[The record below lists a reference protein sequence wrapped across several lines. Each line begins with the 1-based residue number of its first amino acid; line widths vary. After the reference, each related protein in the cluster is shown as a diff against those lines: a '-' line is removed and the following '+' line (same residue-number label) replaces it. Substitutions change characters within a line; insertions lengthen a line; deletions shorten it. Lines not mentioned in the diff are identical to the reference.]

1 MHGGE
6 NLAERVARQRAELQ
20 SHAVELDAQRAREA
34 LLESERAKLDES
46 LLAHEEQYTSLRD
59 EADAK
64 GSKLRALLAKYRAN
78 GF

>member
-46 LLAHEEQYTSLRD
+46 SGD
-59 EADAK
+59 
-64 GSKLRALLAKYRAN
+64 GP
-78 GF
+78 